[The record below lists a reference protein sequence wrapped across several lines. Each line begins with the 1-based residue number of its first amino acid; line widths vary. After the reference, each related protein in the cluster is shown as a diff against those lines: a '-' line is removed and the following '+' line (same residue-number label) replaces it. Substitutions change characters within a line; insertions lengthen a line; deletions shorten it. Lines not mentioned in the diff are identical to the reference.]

1 MLSTVE
7 TADDYFSINFMGK
20 DAWAA
25 IADEDKALVLETAEN
40 DINSYLMAIYVD
52 SGAVKGEKPYTPY
65 QVAIFEWALYLYQN
79 KAKIVSMVNE
89 RVGGATTIA
98 VDGIGRNTYAQATG
112 SRGSDPYN
120 ATIMNSN
127 AGRFLR
133 MIYPDVRIL
142 R

>member
-7 TADDYFSINFMGK
+7 TANDYFSTNFMGK

-40 DINSYLMAIYVD
+40 DINAYLMAIYVD
-52 SGAVKGEKPYTPY
+52 SGAVKVEKPYTPY

-98 VDGIGRNTYAQATG
+98 VDGIGRNTYSQATG
-112 SRGSDPYN
+112 TREPDPYTL
-120 ATIMNSN
+120 TIMNSN
-127 AGRFLR
+127 AGRFLK